1 MASSEAFS
9 SSSSDNSSEEDDGTW
24 LDTANRN
31 FQFDE
36 PGDFELPVPP
46 ASAVPRPDNAFNVRI
61 TWTIWGHR
69 LISGE
74 QDAFDGSAITVS
86 QDPIHGDSDDV
97 GCKEIYPARSETLS
111 PGRYGLGPI
120 LGFQY
125 PPGPDG
131 G

>member
-46 ASAVPRPDNAFNVRI
+46 ASAVPPPDNAFNVRI
-61 TWTIWGHR
+61 PWTIPGHR
-69 LISGE
+69 LIGGNRTRSTDP
-74 QDAFDGSAITVS
+74 QLQSRKIRSTV
-86 QDPIHGDSDDV
+86 IV
-97 GCKEIYPARSETLS
+97 MM
-111 PGRYGLGPI
+111 
-120 LGFQY
+120 
-125 PPGPDG
+125 
-131 G
+131 